1 MPPDGE
7 ARLERVLGLPMLV
20 LYGLGTTVGAG
31 IFALVGKVAGRAGLY
46 APVSFF
52 AATVIA
58 ALTALC
64 LAELS
69 ARFPKSAAEAVYVRE
84 GLRSHHLALAVGLLV
99 AVAGIVSAAA
109 ITNGAVGYIHQFLDL
124 SAPLLILLLVMV
136 MGGLAA
142 WGIAESVSI
151 AAFIT
156 LVELG
161 ALVMVVWA
169 GSEGLSAIPEHMED
183 FVPPFEGVAW
193 GGIMAGAFLAFYAF
207 LGFEDMVKVA
217 EEVKDVTRTLP
228 AAIIL
233 TLLITT
239 LVYVAVAL
247 AAVSTLSPEELTA
260 SEAPLALIFERGT
273 GASPAV
279 ISFISIFALLNG
291 ALIQIIMASRVF
303 YGLGEQGMLP
313 KSLSRVH
320 PVTRTPLIATAL
332 VTGIVLALALWFGL
346 EALAEATSA
355 VTLVIFSLVNLSLI
369 LIKRRT
375 PAPSGIRIYPL
386 WVPAAGFI
394 FSAGFLFMEMAPRIG
409 G

>member
-1 MPPDGE
+1 MPPDGD

-52 AATVIA
+52 AAAVIA

-69 ARFPKSAAEAVYVRE
+69 ARFPKSAAEAVYIRE
-84 GLRSHHLALAVGLLV
+84 GLNSRHLALGVGLLV

-124 SAPLLILLLVMV
+124 SAPLLILMLVLV
-136 MGGLAA
+136 IGSLAA
-142 WGIAESVSI
+142 WGIAESVGI

-169 GSEGLSAIPEHMED
+169 GGEGLSAIPEHMGD

-313 KSLSRVH
+313 GFLSRVH

-332 VTGIVLALALWFGL
+332 VTGIVLVLALWFGL

-355 VTLVIFSLVNLSLI
+355 VTLVIFSLVNLSLVMV
-369 LIKRRT
+369 KRRT
-375 PAPSGIRIYPL
+375 PAPPGIRIYPL
-386 WVPAAGFI
+386 WVPVAGFA

>member
-52 AATVIA
+52 AAALIA

-69 ARFPKSAAEAVYVRE
+69 ARFPKSAGEAVYVRE
-84 GLRSHHLALAVGLLV
+84 GLNSHHLALAVGLLV
-99 AVAGIVSAAA
+99 ACAGIVSAAA
-109 ITNGAVGYIHQFLDL
+109 IINGAVGYIHQFLDI
-124 SAPLLILLLVMV
+124 SAPLLIVLLVMA

-142 WGIAESVSI
+142 WGIAESVGI

-169 GSEGLSAIPEHMED
+169 GGEGLSAIPEHMGD
-183 FVPPFEGVAW
+183 FVPPLGDVAW
-193 GGIMAGAFLAFYAF
+193 GGIMAGAFLAF
-207 LGFEDMVKVA
+207 LGFEDMVNVA

-233 TLLITT
+233 TLIITT

-247 AAVSTLSPEELTA
+247 AAVSTLDP
-260 SEAPLALIFERGT
+260 
-273 GASPAV
+273 
-279 ISFISIFALLNG
+279 
-291 ALIQIIMASRVF
+291 
-303 YGLGEQGMLP
+303 
-313 KSLSRVH
+313 
-320 PVTRTPLIATAL
+320 
-332 VTGIVLALALWFGL
+332 
-346 EALAEATSA
+346 
-355 VTLVIFSLVNLSLI
+355 
-369 LIKRRT
+369 
-375 PAPSGIRIYPL
+375 
-386 WVPAAGFI
+386 
-394 FSAGFLFMEMAPRIG
+394 
-409 G
+409 